1 MASLIPKLLLVIL
14 ALACSLTAFSQDNY
28 VIFHPHPKEAVTRIY
43 VDRHGNVYPPGDS
56 IEKAKFPD
64 TNRKNPDYADL
75 QAYYLKYNTQ
85 AFQGL
90 RSEYGVDSFPQLQ
103 DRLIHD
109 CANSVNAQLM
119 HAKKLVVLIHG
130 FNEYAELPYDTLETA
145 LRSHLAGQDVA
156 WLEVYW
162 DGLKATT
169 EKPGHVFKI
178 WRRANLSA
186 PYAALTLRKLFA
198 LINNTDLY
206 IITHSL
212 GACVGTRLL
221 FNTNEGRHFPSTKV
235 WKQLPTPPQ
244 SSVTLAVL
252 APAIAGKRV
261 FRCIDQTVLPGDYHH
276 YKKLVVGYNKYDYA
290 TTKSARLL
298 LSRLD
303 YSTSLGCNPSE
314 IRRTGRVL
322 HRIDP
327 ALQYRPIDFTNPD
340 IRHGTHRIHHISSYV
355 NRPSDFERFLKAT
368 FEP

>member
-1 MASLIPKLLLVIL
+1 MALLTPKLLLVVLIL
-14 ALACSLTAFSQDNY
+14 ACPLIAFTQDNY
-28 VIFHPHPKEAVTRIY
+28 IIFRPHPKKSITRIY
-43 VDRHGNVYPPGDS
+43 IDRHGNVYPPEDS

-64 TNRKNPDYADL
+64 TSRKNPEYADL
-75 QAYYLKYNTQ
+75 RAYYLKYNPA
-85 AFQGL
+85 AFQRL
-90 RSEYGVDSFPQLQ
+90 RSQYGVDSFLQLQ
-103 DRLIHD
+103 DRLIRD
-109 CANSVNAQLM
+109 CAESVNTQLA
-119 HAKKLVVLIHG
+119 HAKKLIVLIHG

-145 LRSHLAGQDVA
+145 IRQRLAGQDVA

-169 EKPGHVFKI
+169 EKPGHVFRI

-186 PYAALTLRKLFA
+186 PYAAMTLRKLFT
-198 LINNTDLY
+198 LVNNTDLY
-206 IITHSL
+206 IVTHSL

-221 FNTNEGRHFPSTKV
+221 FNTLEGRHFPFTKA
-235 WKQLPTPPQ
+235 WKQLPAPSQ

-261 FRCIDQTVLPGDYHH
+261 FRCIDQTVSPGDYRH
-276 YKKLVVGYNKYDYA
+276 YKRLIVGYNKYDYA

-298 LSRLD
+298 FSRLY

-322 HRIDP
+322 RRIDA
-327 ALQYRPIDFTNPD
+327 ALQYRPIDFTSPD

-355 NRPSDFERFLKAT
+355 NRKPDFGRFLDTT
-368 FEP
+368 FGP